1 MAVSTHTYTN
11 PNSHISDVCRW
22 NLLPA
27 DGKQE
32 WKLLAHSFARALGVS
47 EETSK
52 LITMPSP
59 EKAIAKE
66 GTTRGAKTDDP
77 TVETLSVGNGVYLTA
92 FSLPFH
98 SLCKSFAHHHACTNN
113 LYI

>member
-1 MAVSTHTYTN
+1 M
-11 PNSHISDVCRW
+11 
-22 NLLPA
+22 
-27 DGKQE
+27 
-32 WKLLAHSFARALGVS
+32 LAHSFTHALGVS

-66 GTTRGAKTDDP
+66 ATAGGTKTDDP

-92 FSLPFH
+92 SSLLFR
-98 SLCKSFAHHHACTNN
+98 SSRKSFAHHHACTNN